1 MFFVKITVSQVG
13 FVNTVNSSA
22 TRKAKL
28 EAVFLLEVEG
38 LYTVSCAAF
47 SLPLNDSHSFLHR
60 LLVSASSWEPP
71 KTLRKP
77 FADTNTSHSVAGCRT
92 PFTALR
98 QVLCQ
103 AECCGYLM
111 QRV

>member
-1 MFFVKITVSQVG
+1 V
-13 FVNTVNSSA
+13 
-22 TRKAKL
+22 
-28 EAVFLLEVEG
+28 LLLDVERV
-38 LYTVSCAAF
+38 YTVSCAAS
-47 SLPLNDSHSFLHR
+47 SLPLNDSHHFLHR
-60 LLVSASSWEPP
+60 LLVSASSLEPP

-77 FADTNTSHSVAGCRT
+77 CADTNTSHSVAGGRT

>member
-1 MFFVKITVSQVG
+1 
-13 FVNTVNSSA
+13 
-22 TRKAKL
+22 
-28 EAVFLLEVEG
+28 VFRVVVEG
-38 LYTVSCAAF
+38 VYTVSGAAF
-47 SLPLNDSHSFLHR
+47 SLPLNDSHYFLHR

-77 FADTNTSHSVAGCRT
+77 CADTNTSHSVAGCRT

-103 AECCGYLM
+103 AERCGYLK
-111 QRV
+111 QREYQIQTYLCCYLLYRASVERVHV